1 MRRCSTAAPMASPPD
16 DTVAAGGA
24 QAQGAA
30 DDRLDHAPIP
40 QCVPAPAS
48 TASAD
53 SPDVPY
59 GLCAYAAAF

>member
-1 MRRCSTAAPMASPPD
+1 MRRCSTAAPTASPPD

-24 QAQGAA
+24 QAMGAA
-30 DDRLDHAPIP
+30 DDHAPIP

-48 TASAD
+48 TAPAD
-53 SPDVPY
+53 SPDVLY

>member
-1 MRRCSTAAPMASPPD
+1 MASPLD

-30 DDRLDHAPIP
+30 DDHAPIP

-48 TASAD
+48 KSSAD